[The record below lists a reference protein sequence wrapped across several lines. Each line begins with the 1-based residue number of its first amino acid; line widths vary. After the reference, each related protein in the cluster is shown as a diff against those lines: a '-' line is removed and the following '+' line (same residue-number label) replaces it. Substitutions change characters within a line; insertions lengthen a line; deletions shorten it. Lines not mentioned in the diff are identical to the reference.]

1 MYRDENCKFF
11 ITVTHSN
18 KIINYINMIA
28 KWYIS
33 RKFKNEQPLVWNSI
47 KRLISL
53 AMERECI
60 EKALNNVMY

>member
-1 MYRDENCKFF
+1 
-11 ITVTHSN
+11 
-18 KIINYINMIA
+18 MIA

-60 EKALNNVMY
+60 EEALNNVMY